1 MALVAAIC
9 LAICCGQAYASEN
22 GTEMTGGLV
31 PAGLSSR
38 TVSNKPSDMK
48 ANQAARQAGDTSQE
62 SNGTQGIPMDD
73 GSTVTVDGERHLVLA
88 GSEGDA
94 RVLDESRTYAVE
106 TLRDGELVMRDDAG
120 EEALVEGATVSFA
133 DAKGKRAVVEAVASG
148 AKAGD
153 SASALGA
160 KEAEMSGGL
169 ELSEG
174 VADVPDEPAS
184 SVTSASG
191 ANAGAVAV
199 AAVIA
204 VAAAVGIVLWRRKTP
219 APSPLEK

>member
-22 GTEMTGGLV
+22 EAEMAGGFA

-38 TVSNKPSDMK
+38 TVSNRPSDMK
-48 ANQAARQAGDTSQE
+48 ANQAVRQAGNTSQE

-73 GSTVTVDGERHLVLA
+73 GSIVAVDGERHLVLA

-153 SASALGA
+153 SASAPGA

>member
-1 MALVAAIC
+1 M
-9 LAICCGQAYASEN
+9 
-22 GTEMTGGLV
+22 
-31 PAGLSSR
+31 
-38 TVSNKPSDMK
+38 
-48 ANQAARQAGDTSQE
+48 
-62 SNGTQGIPMDD
+62 
-73 GSTVTVDGERHLVLA
+73 
-88 GSEGDA
+88 
-94 RVLDESRTYAVE
+94 LDESRAYAVE

-148 AKAGD
+148 AKAGG
-153 SASALGA
+153 SASAPGA
-160 KEAEMSGGL
+160 KEAGMSGGL

-174 VADVPDEPAS
+174 VTDVPDEPAS

-199 AAVIA
+199 VAAIA